1 MLKVAIIGAGSLTFT
16 RRLLMDIL
24 AVPEFRDTEFRFM
37 DINEENLEMATKV
50 CRKMIDDNHIKATII
65 STLNRKKAIKNAD
78 YVLCVV
84 RVGGEEAFQ
93 KDIEIPLKYGVSQCI
108 GDTLGPGGIFYAMRT
123 IPVLLDVAKDI
134 SEAGTN
140 ALLLNYSNPMAMNCW
155 ALRQTGG
162 VKVIGLC
169 HGVQNGHEQISKAL
183 NLPENE
189 VEYIA
194 AGINH
199 QTWFIKVQHNGVN
212 KLPDLLAAFENH
224 PELSKM
230 EPCRIDVLRRFGFYS
245 TESNGHLSEYLPWYR
260 KRGDQMERWIAR
272 DWYGGETGGYLREFR
287 EEGAR
292 FRDLYPK
299 LLSGEADLIKL
310 GERTKEHAS
319 YIIEALELGRTYRG
333 HFNVENQN
341 LITNLP
347 NGCTIEI
354 PCYVDQTGIHPLC
367 IGDLP
372 LACAATCRASVSVQE
387 MAVEAAL
394 TGNKELVKQA
404 VLHDPLTAAI
414 CTTDEIWSM
423 CDEMFKALAAWMPQF
438 E

>member
-1 MLKVAIIGAGSLTFT
+1 MLKIAIIGAGSLTFT
-16 RRLLMDIL
+16 RRLMMDIL
-24 AVPEFRDTEFRFM
+24 AVLEFRNTEFRFM
-37 DINEENLEMATKV
+37 DINEKNLEMTTNV
-50 CRKMIDDNHIKATII
+50 CQKMIDDNHVKARII
-65 STLNRKKAIKNAD
+65 STLSRKEAIKNAD
-78 YVLCVV
+78 YVICVV
-84 RVGGEEAFQ
+84 RVGGEEAYQ
-93 KDIEIPLKYGVSQCI
+93 KDIKIPLKYGVSQCV
-108 GDTLGPGGIFYAMRT
+108 GDTLGPGGVFYAMRT
-123 IPVLLDVAKDI
+123 IPVLLDVAKDMREI
-134 SEAGTN
+134 APN

-155 ALRQTGG
+155 ALRRAGG
-162 VKVIGLC
+162 VKIIGLC
-169 HGVQNGHEQISKAL
+169 HGVQHGHEQISQAL

-189 VEYIA
+189 VDYIA

-199 QTWFIKVQHNGVN
+199 QTWFVKVDHKGKN
-212 KLPDLLAAFENH
+212 KLPDLLEAFENN

-260 KRGDQMERWIAR
+260 KRGDQMNRWIAEE
-272 DWYGGETGGYLREFR
+272 WYGGETGGYLREYR
-287 EEGAR
+287 EEGER
-292 FRDLYPK
+292 FRELYPK

-347 NGCTIEI
+347 NDCTIEI
-354 PCYVDQTGIHPLC
+354 PCYVDRTGIHPVY

-372 LACAATCRASVSVQE
+372 LPCAATCRSSISVQE

-394 TGNKELVKQA
+394 TGNKDLVKQA
-404 VLHDPLTAAI
+404 VLHDPLTSAI
-414 CTTDEIWSM
+414 CTTDEVWEM
-423 CDEMFKALAAWMPQF
+423 CDEMFEALAPWMPQF
-438 E
+438 R